1 LKLKISDSIERIEIS
16 LKTNIINNLSL
27 FHNNSCF
34 FTEKSIYL
42 DNNKYQK
49 ILESL
54 ENEKNKNK
62 SLRNKELIEIKAW
75 ELFQ

>member
-34 FTEKSIYL
+34 FTEESIYL